1 MARTGHFLRSLKAT
15 PQATH
20 RLINRTRG
28 LVLATRLEPALDSAS
43 RRKGLLGR
51 TGLATSEALA
61 IAPSNAV
68 HTFGMTFPIDLLFVS
83 RDGTVRKRVVALRRG
98 RIALALRAFAVIE
111 FAAHHPGVAQTQVG
125 DVLGV
130 SSQSAPVDIER

>member
-1 MARTGHFLRSLKAT
+1 VARTAHFLGSLKAT

-28 LVLATRLEPALDSAS
+28 LVLATRVAPALDSAS
-43 RRKGLLGR
+43 RRRGLLGR
-51 TGLATSEALA
+51 TGLDPSEALA

-68 HTFGMTFPIDLLFVS
+68 HTFGMKFPIDVLFVS

-111 FAAHHPGVAQTQVG
+111 FAAHHPGVAQTQIG

-130 SSQSAPVDIER
+130 SSHHAPADSES